1 MNTTAQRL
9 QKVLANAKIGSR
21 REIESMISAG
31 KISVNGKLAILGTKV
46 SEQDVIKVNNKIVR
60 LNKSHQHELLLYHK
74 KVGEI
79 CTRSDPENRKTVF
92 ANLPKPKSGR
102 WISVGRLDINTSG
115 LMIFTTDGNLA
126 NKLMHPSSQ
135 VDREYAVRIF
145 GKASDEQLQQLK
157 AGVAIEG
164 GIAKFSDIVV
174 AGGTGANNW
183 YHVVLRQGKNR
194 EIRKAWEFL
203 GLPVSRLIRVRFGPF
218 ELAKL
223 RAGKCLTLSKSD
235 EQFLLEYL
243 TRCQN

>member
-1 MNTTAQRL
+1 
-9 QKVLANAKIGSR
+9 
-21 REIESMISAG
+21 
-31 KISVNGKLAILGTKV
+31 
-46 SEQDVIKVNNKIVR
+46 
-60 LNKSHQHELLLYHK
+60 
-74 KVGEI
+74 
-79 CTRSDPENRKTVF
+79 
-92 ANLPKPKSGR
+92 
-102 WISVGRLDINTSG
+102 
-115 LMIFTTDGNLA
+115 MIFTTDGNLA

-145 GKASDEQLQQLK
+145 GKASEEQLQQLK

-223 RAGKCLTLSKSD
+223 RAGKCLTLNKSD